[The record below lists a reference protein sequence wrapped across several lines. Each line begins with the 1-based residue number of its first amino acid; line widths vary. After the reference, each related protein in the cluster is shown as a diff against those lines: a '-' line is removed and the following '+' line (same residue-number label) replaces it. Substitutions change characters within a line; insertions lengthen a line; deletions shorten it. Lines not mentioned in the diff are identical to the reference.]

1 MLCNTYAFCITGFV
15 ALFLNGFSAVAQRSI
30 FDTDNEGW
38 SAVGDPASTVPVWV
52 PNGGNPGGHIR
63 VTDAA
68 TGDLWY
74 FSAPPK
80 FRGNKCGAYGRYLRW
95 DQYASDTSQ
104 INPVGGRPD
113 VVLIGGG
120 LTLVYDF
127 AYSPQKAWTPFEVL
141 LREDAGWRLNS
152 LNGPVPT
159 GAEFRAV
166 LANLTALRIRG
177 EYFTGPDFGGLD
189 NVVLEDSF
197 GLDLDADDSSGV
209 GDDGF
214 AADTLC
220 APPYASPIADEDV
233 WIAFERPV
241 DSIALRL
248 LLVKDAGQE
257 RLEVA
262 GVLPGGIFLVQN
274 GPTWLTLVNV
284 GSAGAAD
291 IAQALRQV
299 RYRHDDWSPTGG
311 ERLIAVQA
319 HGECGALGVRYAY
332 VYIAQRGHA
341 GLSGDTTLCAG
352 GAAVDLFDVLG
363 GSPTAGGRWL
373 PSLPSGR
380 FDPSV
385 HAPGIYQ
392 YLAPASAGCPAD
404 TAFVVVRVEVG
415 FSLGE
420 DTALC
425 RGEALR
431 LQVPDHLRQWVWST
445 GSRALLLDVDAP
457 GVYALEGHTSHC
469 SFSDTI
475 AVAFKECETCAFY
488 APNVFWPN
496 SNGPNDAWRLFFP
509 CVWLSFRLSV
519 FDRWGNLVF
528 QANDP
533 ETPWTGQWRGQL
545 ALPGLYVWCAEWE
558 ADTPQGRQHQRK
570 SGEVSLVR

>member
-1 MLCNTYAFCITGFV
+1 MRCNTYAFCITGFV

-120 LTLVYDF
+120 VTLVYDF

-141 LREDAGWRLNS
+141 LREDTGWRLNS
-152 LNGPVPT
+152 LNGSVPT

-220 APPYASPIADEDV
+220 AP
-233 WIAFERPV
+233 
-241 DSIALRL
+241 
-248 LLVKDAGQE
+248 
-257 RLEVA
+257 
-262 GVLPGGIFLVQN
+262 
-274 GPTWLTLVNV
+274 
-284 GSAGAAD
+284 
-291 IAQALRQV
+291 
-299 RYRHDDWSPTGG
+299 
-311 ERLIAVQA
+311 LICLA
-319 HGECGALGVRYAY
+319 H
-332 VYIAQRGHA
+332 
-341 GLSGDTTLCAG
+341 
-352 GAAVDLFDVLG
+352 
-363 GSPTAGGRWL
+363 
-373 PSLPSGR
+373 
-380 FDPSV
+380 
-385 HAPGIYQ
+385 
-392 YLAPASAGCPAD
+392 
-404 TAFVVVRVEVG
+404 
-415 FSLGE
+415 
-420 DTALC
+420 C
-425 RGEALR
+425 R
-431 LQVPDHLRQWVWST
+431 
-445 GSRALLLDVDAP
+445 
-457 GVYALEGHTSHC
+457 
-469 SFSDTI
+469 
-475 AVAFKECETCAFY
+475 
-488 APNVFWPN
+488 
-496 SNGPNDAWRLFFP
+496 
-509 CVWLSFRLSV
+509 
-519 FDRWGNLVF
+519 
-528 QANDP
+528 
-533 ETPWTGQWRGQL
+533 
-545 ALPGLYVWCAEWE
+545 
-558 ADTPQGRQHQRK
+558 
-570 SGEVSLVR
+570 